1 MTTATGQ
8 DVPPL
13 RTAGSEPAAA
23 DRGPAAGRGCHG
35 TPPAVL
41 LAVVTLCTTITV
53 ANVYLA
59 QPLLG
64 LIARSFG
71 APASAAGWVA
81 SVAQLGYAAGLLLFA
96 PLGDTVPRRRLV
108 GGLSVVAAAALVGAG
123 ASTGLPV
130 LAAAVFAVCAATVIP
145 QLLVPLIAERAPA
158 ADRAR
163 QVGIVV
169 SGLFTGVVAARVLG
183 GLAGQAYGWRS
194 VYFGAAVL
202 TLIVGL
208 TTAAL
213 LPPEARAPRRSSPL
227 RAIASL
233 PRLLAGSAELRTACL
248 RQAGLYGGWSAV
260 WTTLALLLTGPRY
273 GLSTAAAGMFGL
285 FGLASSVVAPLAGRW
300 TGRLGAARVVALSY
314 GAVAL
319 SLLLFWWGGQRIAA
333 LCAGAVLVH
342 AGLVAGQVAN
352 QTRALAATDTPST
365 ANTAYVVAAFAAG
378 ATASALAGA
387 AFGRWGWPGVCA
399 VAVLWV
405 VMGALAP
412 LAGGRRAR

>member
-1 MTTATGQ
+1 MTAIGQAT
-8 DVPPL
+8 VPQ
-13 RTAGSEPAAA
+13 AAA
-23 DRGPAAGRGCHG
+23 GPEGADGRRVHRE

-41 LAVVTLCTTITV
+41 LAVVSLCTTVTV

-59 QPLLG
+59 QPLLS
-64 LIARSFG
+64 LIARSLG
-71 APASAAGWVA
+71 VPVSAAGWVA
-81 SVAQLGYAAGLLLFA
+81 SVAQLGYATGLLLFA
-96 PLGDTVPRRRLV
+96 PLGDTVSRRRLV
-108 GGLSVVAAAALVGAG
+108 GGLSIAAAVALVGAG
-123 ASTGLPV
+123 AATSLPV
-130 LAAAVFAVCAATVIP
+130 LAAAVFAVCAATVVP

-169 SGLFTGVVAARVLG
+169 AGLFAGIVAARVLG
-183 GLAGQAYGWRS
+183 GLAGQAYGWRA
-194 VYFGAAVL
+194 VYFGAAAL
-202 TLIVGL
+202 TLAVGL

-213 LPPEARAPRRSSPL
+213 LPPDSRTRRRSSPL

-260 WTTLALLLTGPRY
+260 WTALALLLTGPHY
-273 GLSTAAAGMFGL
+273 GLSTASAGMFGL
-285 FGLASSVVAPLAGRW
+285 FGLASSVVAPPAGRW
-300 TGRLGAARVVALSY
+300 TGRLGTTRVVALSY
-314 GAVAL
+314 GVVAV

-365 ANTAYVVAAFAAG
+365 ANTAYVVSAFAAG
-378 ATASALAGA
+378 ATASALAGV
-387 AFGRWGWPGVCA
+387 AFGHWGWPGVCA

-405 VMGALAP
+405 AVGALAP
-412 LAGGRRAR
+412 LLAGRRSR